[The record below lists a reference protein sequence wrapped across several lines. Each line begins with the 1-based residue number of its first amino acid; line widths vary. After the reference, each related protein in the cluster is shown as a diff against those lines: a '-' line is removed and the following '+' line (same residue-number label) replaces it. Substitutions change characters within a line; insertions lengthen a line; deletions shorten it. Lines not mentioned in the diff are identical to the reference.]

1 MRSDNYGQ
9 LILNTD
15 DAFRALYSG
24 KIKSLDN
31 ILFDNTAEIKQFNT
45 AVKENFESTPLLKI
59 YQEPADV
66 DSVELF
72 DEANQCDWFMPK
84 EYANFPI
91 VDWLYEQCAT
101 ESEKSRVDEEL
112 TLFIQH
118 GMFDLLFYLKYL
130 VDTMRE
136 HQLVWGV
143 GRGSSVASYVLYL
156 IGIHKVDSIKY
167 KLDIHEFLK

>member
-15 DAFRALYSG
+15 DAFKALYSG
-24 KIKSLDN
+24 KIKSLDK
-31 ILFDNTAEIKQFNT
+31 ILFDDTAEIKQFNA
-45 AVKENFESTPLLKI
+45 AVKENFEHTALLKI
-59 YQEPADV
+59 YQQPADV
-66 DSVELF
+66 DSLELF
-72 DEANQCDWFMPK
+72 DKANQSNWFMPDNYCPDLIQQIYGMC
-84 EYANFPI
+84 ET
-91 VDWLYEQCAT
+91 DEQRDRVS
-101 ESEKSRVDEEL
+101 SELE
-112 TLFIQH
+112 LFIQH
-118 GMFDLLFYLKYL
+118 GMLDLLYYLKYL

-136 HQLVWGV
+136 HQLIWGV